1 MAWMTKTSRQ
11 IVEAMLFKWI
21 HVFMLTVYYVIS
33 VITLETLNTQDA
45 HWPHRSSE
53 KTVHKNMKTGQYVFT
68 IS

>member
-1 MAWMTKTSRQ
+1 MDSR
-11 IVEAMLFKWI
+11 F
-21 HVFMLTVYYVIS
+21 YVDGLLRYIGYN
-33 VITLETLNTQDA
+33 VRTLNTQDA